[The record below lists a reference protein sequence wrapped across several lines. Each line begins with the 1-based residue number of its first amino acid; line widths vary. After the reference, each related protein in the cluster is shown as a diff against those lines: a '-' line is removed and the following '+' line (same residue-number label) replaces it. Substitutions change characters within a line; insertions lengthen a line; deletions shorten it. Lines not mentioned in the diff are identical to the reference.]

1 MIKDWW
7 NSFIAQPH
15 NNGSIQRQ
23 SSNAKQ
29 NDIANGIA
37 LLVAEVL
44 RSSNNF
50 SDAEEQFATAFFKQH
65 FAAIN
70 TNKLLDSIR
79 SHFTIGSRPML
90 RISCRQ
96 LLNDVDEASH
106 KLIVRFLLG
115 VAASDTFIHAREM
128 RAIHRIAS
136 YLNITDDDFTEIK
149 NEFVS
154 KNNPY
159 YVLGVS
165 ETATLSE
172 VKKAYRIQI
181 LKHHPDKRD
190 TTKTEQ
196 EATKEFLKVQHAY
209 QVIVESYTSVG

>member
-7 NSFIAQPH
+7 NSFIAQPQ
-15 NNGSIQRQ
+15 NKRQ
-23 SSNAKQ
+23 NSLAKQ

-44 RSSNNF
+44 RSRNTF
-50 SDAEEQFATAFFKQH
+50 SDAEEQLAAVFFKQH
-65 FAAIN
+65 FATLN

-79 SHFTIGSRPML
+79 GYFTIGSRPML

-96 LLNDVDEASH
+96 LLNDVDETSH
-106 KLIVRFLLG
+106 KLILKFLLG
-115 VAASDTFIHAREM
+115 VAAGNTFIHAREM
-128 RAIHRIAS
+128 RTIHRIAT
-136 YLNITDDDFTEIK
+136 YLNIADDDFTEIK

-172 VKKAYRIQI
+172 VKKAYRIKI

-190 TTKTEQ
+190 TSKSEQ
-196 EATKEFLKVQHAY
+196 EATKEFLKIQHAY
-209 QVIVESYTSVG
+209 RMIASV

>member
-7 NSFIAQPH
+7 NSFIAQPQ
-15 NNGSIQRQ
+15 NNGSIKRQ
-23 SSNAKQ
+23 SSVAKH

-44 RSSNNF
+44 RSNNHF
-50 SDAEEQFATAFFKQH
+50 SDAEEQFATTFFKQH
-65 FAAIN
+65 FATLN

-96 LLNDVDEASH
+96 LLNDVDETSH

-128 RAIHRIAS
+128 RAIHRIAA
-136 YLNITDDDFTEIK
+136 YLNIADDDFTEIK

-159 YVLGVS
+159 YVLGIS

-190 TTKTEQ
+190 NTKTEQ
-196 EATKEFLKVQHAY
+196 QATNEFLNIQHAY
-209 QVIVESYTSVG
+209 QVIVDSYNID

>member
-7 NSFIAQPH
+7 NSFIAQPQ
-15 NNGSIQRQ
+15 NNGSTQRQ
-23 SSNAKQ
+23 TSVAKH
-29 NDIANGIA
+29 NDVANGIA

-44 RSSNNF
+44 RSNNHF
-50 SDAEEQFATAFFKQH
+50 SDAEEQFITAFFKQH
-65 FAAIN
+65 FATLS
-70 TNKLLDSIR
+70 TNKLLDTIR
-79 SHFTIGSRPML
+79 SHFTMGSRPML

-96 LLNDVDEASH
+96 LLNDVDETCH

-128 RAIHRIAS
+128 RAIHRIAA
-136 YLNITDDDFTEIK
+136 YLNIADDDFAEIK

-159 YVLGVS
+159 YVLDIS

-181 LKHHPDKRD
+181 LKHHPDKRAIN
-190 TTKTEQ
+190 KTEQ
-196 EATKEFLKVQHAY
+196 QATKEFLNIQHAY
-209 QVIVESYTSVG
+209 QVIVESYTS